1 MNRQLQTAFDKLQR
15 KQTKLS
21 KEVNLASID
30 EIYDNLDAFEEAES
44 DAMYLA
50 NELGDELINKIEQYR
65 TDIGQ
70 IDDFVING
78 QVTSLQ
84 EYAENI
90 LKAIYEIE
98 DKTAELGIDPNEVID
113 VPSNYSNLDDLKGR
127 VIAASDSL
135 YNEAEAKYREVV
147 EYSGFLNNFWR

>member
-147 EYSGFLNNFWR
+147 EHSGFLNNFWR